1 MTEGCR
7 KRRQGLEGRLRR
19 PRRPLF
25 EDAMKIS
32 ILSGIACAL
41 AAAGAQPAFAD
52 ETAAAAAGRKLALE
66 LCVSCHVVEPGQAGA
81 PTLDPPAQSF
91 AKIAARPDVRAA
103 SLRAFLAEPHGESRR
118 GSRMPPFLLARSEV
132 NSVVAYLLSLKAR

>member
-1 MTEGCR
+1 MN
-7 KRRQGLEGRLRR
+7 
-19 PRRPLF
+19 
-25 EDAMKIS
+25 IS

-66 LCVSCHVVEPGQAGA
+66 LCVSCHVVELGQARV
-81 PTLDPPAQSF
+81 PTLNPPAASF
-91 AKIAARPDVRAA
+91 AEIAARPDVTAA
-103 SLRAFLAEPHGESRR
+103 SLKAFLAEPHGESRR

-132 NSVVAYLLSLKAR
+132 DSVVAYLLSLKAR